1 MSSEFFKGVMKDVIE
16 LVNEELSKLRLKK
29 ISNSDLTI
37 FFKES
42 TFGFQIDI
50 KIRKSRREILNN
62 RLIKI
67 SMRIQEKYSVPGFSL
82 IC

>member
-1 MSSEFFKGVMKDVIE
+1 MKDVIE